1 MAGRGMMGQGMGQG
15 MGMMP
20 RCGMC
25 GGQYSYG
32 ALIDRLDLLDARLA
46 KIETLLERLLQ
57 R

>member
-1 MAGRGMMGQGMGQG
+1 MAGRGMMGQGMGRGAG

-20 RCGMC
+20 QGD
-25 GGQYSYG
+25 GQAGYG
-32 ALIDRLDLLDARLA
+32 ALIDRLDLLDARMA